1 MRDVLA
7 GGILVTPA
15 ALGPVSPRNVHAR
28 RRRIARPAVSPRLAW
43 TPRSSPV
50 QPGQLASPLL
60 KFGFPS
66 LALH

>member
-7 GGILVTPA
+7 GGILVTST
-15 ALGPVSPRNVHAR
+15 ALGPIPRRTVFAR
-28 RRRIARPAVSPRLAW
+28 RRRIARPAVNLRLAP

-60 KFGFPS
+60 RFGFPS